1 MQGVP
6 QKLPERGP
14 VSAITEVV
22 AVFFGESHSLRD
34 ARELLS
40 LFAKS
45 SPWSQDR
52 LQLLWS

>member
-1 MQGVP
+1 MP